1 MPTTQDALES
11 PAKATVPDD
20 HLHAAG
26 RRAYDA
32 LAPFYECYWGP
43 AFVDDAVSMF
53 NQFLAPHLP
62 PSAHILDLCCGAGHF
77 AAWAKSAGLQ
87 VTGVDVSQ
95 SMIGYAREKVSG
107 SEFHVADMKSFR
119 LSSDFSATVCFY
131 NSINQVLTL
140 EALRST
146 LGTVAQHIQPGGWFL
161 FDVVLE
167 EGMLAPGTRGLLFA
181 TSQYVT
187 RRQSPARD
195 RMSSSNVHIRY
206 RRCRRN
212 STNRVSTTFKYR
224 VPAALVRRMAGLP
237 SWRAAVGSLSG
248 GWSSPL
254 PRRFRFTP
262 RRMRC
267 AFLPKTASPDREP
280 PSHDGG

>member
-146 LGTVAQHIQPGGWFL
+146 LGTVAQHIQPDGWFL

-167 EGMLAPGTRGLLFA
+167 EGYARSWHANEL
-181 TSQYVT
+181 VT
-187 RRQSPARD
+187 RDGVVCELTYQYDKHERLAICHVTVRDAAAKSGTGSYEFFQRPHSLPTLQKKLHQSGFD
-195 RMSSSNVHIRY
+195 YVQVSS
-206 RRCRRN
+206 
-212 STNRVSTTFKYR
+212 T
-224 VPAALVRRMAGLP
+224 
-237 SWRAAVGSLSG
+237 GSLG
-248 GWSSPL
+248 PPDGRVAIMA
-254 PRRFRFTP
+254 RRSRDSIQ
-262 RRMRC
+262 R
-267 AFLPKTASPDREP
+267 LE
-280 PSHDGG
+280 